1 MITPS
6 YSPTATERVLP
17 RMALDFTTG
26 VLDPRVTVTRAL
38 NTATRVNSSG
48 FVEGVNANLPR
59 FDYDPATLAP
69 RGLLIEEA
77 RTNLTLY
84 SEQFD
89 DVWWQK
95 VAVSVSSNA
104 AIAPSGTLVA
114 DKIIPS
120 VANSTHEISPSTPP
134 TVSIGTP
141 YTYTVYAKADGYNF
155 LQIVFSTG
163 ATGSGTYRN
172 INLSTGALAAGDHPA
187 TVTNAG
193 NGYYRVAVTITPTTT
208 APIVVFGVQS
218 TDAARRATFAGNG
231 TSGVLFYGT
240 QEEAGAFATS
250 YIPTTTTS
258 LTRNAD
264 AVSMTGTN
272 FSSWYNQTQG
282 AIVIGGDVLQAP
294 TGVVQFATLFQ
305 DYSNFIRIRCVSSST
320 PEGNIFSGGSSV
332 MELTS
337 GNISSNTPFKV
348 ALAYAANN
356 GNFGLNG
363 THAITDTSVTLPTP
377 TLLAIGALDAFAS
390 GVMSGHIAFIDYY
403 PQRIINPEIA
413 AFSK

>member
-1 MITPS
+1 
-6 YSPTATERVLP
+6 L
-17 RMALDFTTG
+17 ALDFTTA
-26 VLDPRVTVTRAL
+26 VTDPRVVTTRAL

-48 FVEGVNANLPR
+48 FIEIVNADLAR
-59 FDYDPATLAP
+59 YDFDPVTKIC
-69 RGLLIEEA
+69 RGQLIEESRA
-77 RTNLTLY
+77 NLLLR
-84 SEQFD
+84 SQEFND
-89 DVWWQK
+89 AAWLK
-95 VAVSVSSNA
+95 VSSLTVTANQI
-104 AIAPSGTLVA
+104 IAPDGLLTGDLLLKSATALQAVYQSYTYSGT
-114 DKIIPS
+114 
-120 VANSTHEISPSTPP
+120 T
-134 TVSIGTP
+134 TVTES
-141 YTYTVYAKADGYNF
+141 VYAKKGNTDYIAFTNDATCVLTVDLRTGTITRNTS
-155 LQIVFSTG
+155 FS
-163 ATGSGTYRN
+163 N
-172 INLSTGALAAGDHPA
+172 V
-187 TVTNAG
+187 TVTSADNGWYRISYTRTRNAG
-193 NGYYRVAVTITPTTT
+193 AAPVLYMWPTDIADSAGFTTT
-208 APIVVFGVQS
+208 SS
-218 TDAARRATFAGNG
+218 TASCYVWGAQ
-231 TSGVLFYGT
+231 L
-240 QEEAGAFATS
+240 EAGAFATS

-282 AIVIGGDVLQAP
+282 AIVIGGDVLRAP